1 MLETTLSENCQCYFH
16 FFHCSFGSIWKLIT
30 VLHCFQIGS
39 PTKQSEHSENSELP
53 DSSKTIKPEE
63 SVPPPSVSVNHFVLT
78 PR

>member
-53 DSSKTIKPEE
+53 DSSKTIIQRNRFHLRLFL
-63 SVPPPSVSVNHFVLT
+63 SIILS
-78 PR
+78 